1 MTTYEICFASGTIGP
16 KRREGDQQVPE
27 GYYVINFFNAA
38 SRFHLAM
45 QVSYPNASDRRL
57 GGPGSPGGEIMIHG
71 HCVSAG
77 CLAMTDER
85 IEELWVMGT
94 AVRDR
99 GERVHVHL
107 FPTRDMASLL
117 TSAEHPE
124 HHDFWANLKQGLDRF
139 ERSHRLPQVRFD
151 AQGRY
156 RFD

>member
-1 MTTYEICFASGTIGP
+1 
-16 KRREGDQQVPE
+16 
-27 GYYVINFFNAA
+27 
-38 SRFHLAM
+38 
-45 QVSYPNASDRRL
+45 
-57 GGPGSPGGEIMIHG
+57 MIHG

-99 GERVHVHL
+99 GARVHVHL
-107 FPTRDMASLL
+107 FPSRDMASLIA
-117 TSAEHPE
+117 SGEHPE
-124 HHDFWANLKQGLDRF
+124 HRAFWDNLKQGLDLF
-139 ERSHRLPQVRFD
+139 ERTKRLPRVRFD